1 MNDMVHLIE
10 PLIPALRR
18 YARALVRDSAGAD
31 DLVQDCL
38 ERAVSRW
45 HQRRPDADPR
55 TWIFTILHNLAVSR
69 FRQQKRS
76 PVEIAIE
83 DAAEHDVSQMASQ
96 ETTLEVQHML
106 RCVDLLPDEQ
116 RAVLFL
122 IALEDLSYAQT
133 ADVLGIPV
141 GTVMSR
147 LSRARDRL
155 VELID
160 GARGEQ
166 RSKPFLRRVK

>member
-18 YARALVRDSAGAD
+18 YARALVRDRTAAD

-55 TWIFTILHNLAVSR
+55 TWIFTILYNLAVSR
-69 FRQQKRS
+69 FRRQKRS

-83 DAAEHDVSQMASQ
+83 DAPKHDMSQTASQ
-96 ETTLEVQHML
+96 ETTLEVRHML

-122 IALEDLSYAQT
+122 VALEDLSYAQT

-155 VELID
+155 IELMD
-160 GARGEQ
+160 GARRKQ
-166 RSKPFLRRVK
+166 PLKPFLRRVK

>member
-18 YARALVRDSAGAD
+18 YARVLVKDRFAAD

-55 TWIFTILHNLAVSR
+55 TWMFTILHHLAVNR
-69 FRQQKRS
+69 FRQQRRS
-76 PVEIAIE
+76 PVEVAIE
-83 DAAEHDVSQMASQ
+83 DAPERDVSHMANQ
-96 ETTLEVQHML
+96 EKTIEVQHML

-116 RAVLFL
+116 RTVLFL
-122 IALEDLSYAQT
+122 VALEDLSYAQT

-147 LSRARDRL
+147 LSRSRDRL
-155 VELID
+155 IELMD
-160 GARGEQ
+160 GVRKEQ
-166 RSKPFLRRVK
+166 PPKPFLRRVK